1 MIPVLILTLSLL
13 PLLILTPAVFGFA
26 WWLDRQP
33 RRDPLTTG
41 LRRLPGSSLE
51 IRLEK
56 EREKVLDRMLWSL
69 STGLVVAFMILTKRL
84 PKTGIDWHTLDTIYL
99 LIGLTVSAILSWR
112 IVRRMPGLRKMKQG
126 IRAEQAAAQ
135 ELAEVLAG
143 RNRIIHDVQA
153 QDFNIDHVVITPGG
167 IFAVETKSRLKPAAG
182 QGAEAV
188 KVIYDGKCLK
198 FPGWTE
204 TAPIEQARRQA
215 QLAGPP
221 SASRNRRA
229 SAGVSGPRPARLVRG
244 KRRPHHRRDGPCHQP
259 QELRLAVRQ
268 TRRRPRRRRAAARH
282 HRGRQACRRTGQGL
296 ILRNPSRCCAC
307 KSISG
312 V

>member
-1 MIPVLILTLSLL
+1 MIPVLILALSLL
-13 PLLILTPAVFGFA
+13 PLLILAPAVFGFA

-33 RRDPLTTG
+33 RRDPLTTD
-41 LRRLPGSSLE
+41 LRRLPGNSLE
-51 IRLEK
+51 IR
-56 EREKVLDRMLWSL
+56 REESL
-69 STGLVVAFMILTKRL
+69 NRLMKLIAWTLGAGYIAAFMILSRRIPETD
-84 PKTGIDWHTLDTIYL
+84 IDWHTLDTIYL
-99 LIGLTVSAILSWR
+99 LIGLAVSAILSWH

-198 FPGWTE
+198 FPGWME

-215 QLAGPP
+215 DWLARHLQAETGERLPVFP
-221 SASRNRRA
+221 VLALPGWFVENAARITDEMVRVINPKN
-229 SAGVSGPRPARLVRG
+229 SGWLFV
-244 KRRPHHRRDGPCHQP
+244 K
-259 QELRLAVRQ
+259 
-268 TRRRPRRRRAAARH
+268 RAAVLDDAALQRVITAV
-282 HRGRQACRRTGQGL
+282 GKLAAE
-296 ILRNPSRCCAC
+296 PA
-307 KSISG
+307 KD
-312 V
+312 

>member
-33 RRDPLTTG
+33 RRDPLTTD
-41 LRRLPGSSLE
+41 LRRLPGNSLE

-84 PKTGIDWHTLDTIYL
+84 PETDIDWHTLDTIYL

-182 QGAEAV
+182 QGAETV

-215 QLAGPP
+215 DWLARHLQAETGERLPVFP
-221 SASRNRRA
+221 VLALPGWFVENAARVTDEMVRVINPKN
-229 SAGVSGPRPARLVRG
+229 SGWLFV
-244 KRRPHHRRDGPCHQP
+244 K
-259 QELRLAVRQ
+259 
-268 TRRRPRRRRAAARH
+268 RAAVLDDAALQRAITAV
-282 HRGRQACRRTGQGL
+282 GKLAAE
-296 ILRNPSRCCAC
+296 PA
-307 KSISG
+307 KD
-312 V
+312 

>member
-1 MIPVLILTLSLL
+1 
-13 PLLILTPAVFGFA
+13 
-26 WWLDRQP
+26 
-33 RRDPLTTG
+33 
-41 LRRLPGSSLE
+41 
-51 IRLEK
+51 
-56 EREKVLDRMLWSL
+56 
-69 STGLVVAFMILTKRL
+69 MILTKRL
-84 PKTGIDWHTLDTIYL
+84 PETDIDWHTLDTIYL

-215 QLAGPP
+215 DWLARHLQAETGERLPVFP
-221 SASRNRRA
+221 VLALPGWFVQNAARITDEMVRVINPKN
-229 SAGVSGPRPARLVRG
+229 SGWLFV
-244 KRRPHHRRDGPCHQP
+244 K
-259 QELRLAVRQ
+259 
-268 TRRRPRRRRAAARH
+268 RAAVLDDAALQRVITAV
-282 HRGRQACRRTGQGL
+282 GKLAAE
-296 ILRNPSRCCAC
+296 PA
-307 KSISG
+307 KD
-312 V
+312 